1 MARTG
6 KRRRRRNRAAPRR
19 PPSSRKPV
27 AAGTLTGVPQPELDS
42 LDEDESWFADAW
54 QDSRAGSRAGRGFH
68 FQDAV
73 GAWLASRLASGDLA
87 ADLLMP
93 EGFDDLQVEATDPV
107 QVEVKSRQGRLGPFP
122 VGVAASHIVDASI
135 RHSARFGTERRLVIV
150 LEQGLA
156 GLESGADRNLTEIP
170 IAQMVAEVD
179 GLGDAL
185 AARVASQ
192 GQASTA
198 FENLKIGT
206 AVVVC
211 SWDDLTAE
219 TDRHVGRVVTLPP
232 AALRRIGVGLRSIV
246 ADAVDANAAATFE
259 NRTGLDRTC
268 VVDEI
273 NKTAELIDLESIEH
287 ALTQGICGLV
297 DKEPVESGDAYY
309 EGISTQPGHVGAG
322 LVVPRPE
329 LLSDVLA
336 GLEMSQAV
344 LLAGP
349 SGVGKSAVLWTLPF
363 ARPGVLWLRV
373 HRISDGDLPHL
384 MRLLHAYGASP
395 KTPVGLLV
403 DAAGRGD
410 LEGWSRLRQSVAAV
424 PGALLVGTARSED
437 LFSLGDLAD
446 CRVVK
451 VSLDEKAAATIHAGL
466 TRRGATTVPHWQEA
480 FEQSHKL
487 TLEFTHLLTHGSRL
501 ERVLADQIADR
512 VHQDR
517 ALELSILAR
526 VTAADRWSASIPIE
540 ELESALGPEHTEL
553 RAALER
559 LKDEHLLVER
569 DGVLAGV
576 HQIRSRGI
584 VDVIHKTPPPR
595 LEETAVS
602 VVAMLR
608 GPPLSRFV
616 YEVLREVPSL
626 EAPVLGALEGLVHDD
641 VERLVACLR
650 ALELLD
656 FYRQASAGAEVAE
669 HRDVPLAHGPIVLW
683 FALAGIELPNIFPD
697 QLRNAID
704 EIAAL
709 PEQSATRDALLR
721 TAGLG
726 RIASE
731 LAAATSPDTCQRLLR
746 ALRRTTVDWAPLLA
760 SLEPSTTLVDTLGS
774 CSVQALGDC
783 VSAARDVSLGLARAF
798 VDAIGGSEAVFD
810 RFRNSDPWIRELDI
824 ASVDGELVGV
834 AKFLYV
840 SESEQGDARARA
852 VEIGQQL
859 LRALPDIEKVD
870 VKPVLT
876 GGRVL
881 ETDGDTY
888 ASSGLWRQYD
898 HHPGAVRWN
907 QERMGLVH
915 TLFGASETE
924 RLAEAAGL
932 LAEAAHL
939 VRDVGNAFVRSRG
952 PSAKATELV
961 ERCTALGARGHG
973 LPPRFGSSPLSGGGP
988 IQMGDDLSFL
998 ITNVCDSVLPRLAN
1012 PAAYVAVSA
1021 FINGTVLG
1029 RNIPA
1034 VRNQPWRLLG
1044 LEGAPPVLD
1053 DLSEGLS
1060 EIDAVLTELS
1070 ADPGSNRT
1078 ILNIALSGMAA
1089 GALARAADRSRRR
1102 TRRRDQE
1109 RRQEVATALR
1119 SRGLAVDV
1127 FWSAGDRPQ
1136 GAFPNF
1142 AVTVAVESL
1151 TDWPV
1156 VVEELV
1162 PRLEALRTPG
1172 ESSWLVPVLGG
1183 RTVRLYAKPLISELW
1198 PVTDFSE
1205 FEHLLPHPLEE
1216 RLTTEVVAAHSALQ
1230 VRSALSALGREDGL
1244 DDQVIRVL
1252 DHAQSDFKEA
1262 IAAIQS
1268 LGQDTVVSE
1277 IVDWLLEIDTRIGR
1291 EWNGEIRA
1299 GTFAEGIAEGALG
1312 DGSVEFGTLDA
1323 ALLVSLQWDADPASA
1338 VALIEQASE

>member
-1 MARTG
+1 M
-6 KRRRRRNRAAPRR
+6 
-19 PPSSRKPV
+19 
-27 AAGTLTGVPQPELDS
+27 
-42 LDEDESWFADAW
+42 
-54 QDSRAGSRAGRGFH
+54 
-68 FQDAV
+68 
-73 GAWLASRLASGDLA
+73 
-87 ADLLMP
+87 
-93 EGFDDLQVEATDPV
+93 
-107 QVEVKSRQGRLGPFP
+107 
-122 VGVAASHIVDASI
+122 
-135 RHSARFGTERRLVIV
+135 
-150 LEQGLA
+150 
-156 GLESGADRNLTEIP
+156 
-170 IAQMVAEVD
+170 
-179 GLGDAL
+179 
-185 AARVASQ
+185 
-192 GQASTA
+192 
-198 FENLKIGT
+198 
-206 AVVVC
+206 
-211 SWDDLTAE
+211 
-219 TDRHVGRVVTLPP
+219 
-232 AALRRIGVGLRSIV
+232 V

-297 DKEPVESGDAYY
+297 DKEPIESGDAYY
-309 EGISTQPGHVGAG
+309 EGTSTQPGHVGAG
-322 LVVPRPE
+322 LVVPRPD
-329 LLSDVLA
+329 LLSDVMA

-384 MRLLHAYGASP
+384 MRLLHAYGVSP

-410 LEGWSRLRQSVAAV
+410 LEGWSRLRQSVTAV

-446 CRVVK
+446 CRVVR

-466 TRRGATTVPHWQEA
+466 TRRGATTLPHWQEA
-480 FEQSHKL
+480 FEQSHGL

-501 ERVLADQIADR
+501 EMVLADQIADR
-512 VHQDR
+512 VRQNR

-526 VTAADRWSASIPIE
+526 VAAADRWSASVPIE
-540 ELESALGPEHTEL
+540 ELESALGSGPTEL

-559 LKDEHLLVER
+559 LKDEHLLLER

-584 VDVIHKTPPPR
+584 VDVVHRTPPPR
-595 LEETAVS
+595 LEETVVS
-602 VVAMLR
+602 VVGMLR
-608 GPPLSRFV
+608 DAALSRFV
-616 YEVLREVPSL
+616 YEVLREVPNL
-626 EAPVLGALEGLVHDD
+626 EAPVIEALQSLVHDD
-641 VERLVACLR
+641 VECLVACLR

-656 FYRQASAGAEVAE
+656 FYRQASAWAEVADR
-669 HRDVPLAHGPIVLW
+669 HDIPLADRPLVLQ
-683 FALAGIELPNIFPD
+683 FAIAGIELSDIFPD
-697 QLRNAID
+697 EFRNAVD

-709 PEQSATRDALLR
+709 PEQSETRDALLR
-721 TAGLG
+721 TAGLD
-726 RIASE
+726 RIGSE
-731 LAAATSPDTCQRLLR
+731 LAAATSPDACQRLLR
-746 ALRRTTVDWAPLLA
+746 ALRNTSVDWAPLLA
-760 SLEPSTTLVDTLGS
+760 SQEAGTTLVDTLRS
-774 CSVQALGDC
+774 CSVQALGDS
-783 VSAARDVSLGLARAF
+783 VSAARDVSPGLARAF
-798 VDAIGGSEAVFD
+798 VEAVGSSEAVLE
-810 RFRNSDPWIRELDI
+810 RFRSSDPWIRELEI
-824 ASVDGELVGV
+824 ASVGGELVGV

-840 SESEQGDARARA
+840 SESEQGDARERA
-852 VEIGQQL
+852 IEIGQQL
-859 LRALPDIEKVD
+859 LRALPDIQRVD
-870 VKPVLT
+870 VKPVLPS
-876 GGRVL
+876 GRVL
-881 ETDGDTY
+881 EVDGYEY
-888 ASSGLWRQYD
+888 ASSGLLRQYD
-898 HHPGAVRWN
+898 HHPGAVGWN
-907 QERMGLVH
+907 QERMGLVY

-924 RLAEAAGL
+924 RLAEADGL

-952 PSAKATELV
+952 PSAKVTELI
-961 ERCTALGARGHG
+961 ERCTALSARGRG
-973 LPPRFGSSPLSGGGP
+973 FPPRFGSSPLSGGGP
-988 IQMGDDLSFL
+988 TQMGDDLSLL

-1012 PAAYVAVSA
+1012 PASYVAVSA

-1044 LEGAPPVLD
+1044 LDGAPPVLD

-1078 ILNIALSGMAA
+1078 IVNIALSGAAA

-1119 SRGLAVDV
+1119 SRGLGADV
-1127 FWSAGDRPQ
+1127 FWSPGDPLR
-1136 GAFPNF
+1136 GKSPNF

-1151 TDWPV
+1151 TDWPAA
-1156 VVEELV
+1156 VEELV

-1172 ESSWLVPVLGG
+1172 GSPWLVPVLGDG
-1183 RTVRLYAKPLISELW
+1183 TVRLCAKRLISQLW

-1230 VRSALSALGREDGL
+1230 VRSALSVLRRGDGL
-1244 DDQVIRVL
+1244 DDQVSRVL
-1252 DHAQSDFKEA
+1252 ERAQSDFSEA
-1262 IAAIQS
+1262 IAAIRS
-1268 LGQDTVVSE
+1268 LGHDTVVSE
-1277 IVDWLLEIDTRIGR
+1277 VVDWLLEIDARIER
-1291 EWNGEIRA
+1291 EWNGEIKP
-1299 GTFAEGIAEGALG
+1299 GKFADAVVEGALG
-1312 DGSVEFGTLDA
+1312 DGSFEFGTLDA
-1323 ALLVSLQWDADPASA
+1323 ALLVSLEWDADPARA
-1338 VALIEQASE
+1338 VALIEELREQTVSDG